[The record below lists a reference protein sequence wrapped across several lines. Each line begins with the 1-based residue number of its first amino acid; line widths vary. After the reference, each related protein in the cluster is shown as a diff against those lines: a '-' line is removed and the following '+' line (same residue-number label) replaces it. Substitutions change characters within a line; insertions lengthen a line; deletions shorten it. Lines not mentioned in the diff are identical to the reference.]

1 MPCLTH
7 GGLPC
12 AVRTFLSNIIG
23 TIARVCSVAKLQRIF
38 LVKGYCISVHGIRNN
53 ALNFAAVT
61 LEIYCLLNGFII
73 NKCNDQMKWITRE
86 HPKIDR
92 IACPWLIKRF
102 IDKDA
107 EIIYVP
113 ADDVITRSKE
123 LNAIPF
129 DIAGVEYTHY
139 GEECTFDYFIKK
151 HDLHDEA
158 LKAIALIVRGADTD
172 KHELAKQASGL
183 WAISAGLAYNFKND
197 AALLEKGMVIYDA
210 LYSWAK
216 YLKDQ
221 KHMQQPFEQELANAI
236 SGLIKNRSGYKKTPA
251 WVKELKYILQDHVDT
266 NLSLKEISRSLD
278 IHPAYLSRE
287 FSKYF
292 DNLSF
297 GDYIRKLRIEKA
309 IELLSSSTC
318 TLTEIAYLT
327 GFSDQSHFTRI
338 FKLHTG
344 KNPSAYK
351 KELKKGKPHPNG

>member
-1 MPCLTH
+1 
-7 GGLPC
+7 
-12 AVRTFLSNIIG
+12 
-23 TIARVCSVAKLQRIF
+23 
-38 LVKGYCISVHGIRNN
+38 
-53 ALNFAAVT
+53 
-61 LEIYCLLNGFII
+61 
-73 NKCNDQMKWITRE
+73 
-86 HPKIDR
+86 
-92 IACPWLIKRF
+92 
-102 IDKDA
+102 
-107 EIIYVP
+107 
-113 ADDVITRSKE
+113 
-123 LNAIPF
+123 
-129 DIAGVEYTHY
+129 
-139 GEECTFDYFIKK
+139 
-151 HDLHDEA
+151 

-183 WAISAGLAYNFKND
+183 WAISAGLAYNFKKD
-197 AALLEKGMVIYDA
+197 AELLEKGMVIYDA